1 MIPESPFKIK
11 NLFLIFPPGTG
22 GNHLANMISMNPLF
36 APRFTEFQTI
46 KDRLLLDKRKFNST
60 SYQEQMIE
68 LYYNNF
74 SKNTEPKEEYTVAHF
89 SDLENLQET
98 YIQQYKDK
106 IIESNG
112 IYLFCSHA
120 GEYCN
125 KNRVGLLSDFTNR
138 KFCIFSRP
146 TEDNPI
152 IYKRMLNGKWA
163 LGETSQ
169 VSLEDVLIT
178 DLYNPKYLF
187 RLSQYSIH
195 RQNSFILDTDKFFTV
210 EGFDY
215 VQSVFEQNLN
225 IQLPESC
232 RELHRLYVEYVSSKI
247 F

>member
-1 MIPESPFKIK
+1 MPESPFKIK

-36 APRFTEFQTI
+36 APRFAEYQTI
-46 KDRLLLDKRKFNST
+46 KDRLLLDEKKFNAKL
-60 SYQEQMIE
+60 YQEQMVE

-74 SKNTEPKEEYTVAHF
+74 SLNKEPKEEYTVAHF
-89 SDLENLQET
+89 SDLENLHST
-98 YIQQYKDK
+98 HIQQYKDK
-106 IIESNG
+106 IIESKG

-120 GEYCN
+120 SEYC
-125 KNRVGLLSDFTNR
+125 RMHRIGLISEFTNR
-138 KFCIFSRP
+138 KFCIFNRP

-152 IYKRMLNGKWA
+152 IYNRMLNGKWA

-169 VSLEDVLIT
+169 LSIEKVLVT
-178 DLYNPKYLF
+178 NLYKPEYLYK
-187 RLSQYSIH
+187 LSQGSINA
-195 RQNSFILDTDKFFTV
+195 QNSFIVDTNRFFTV

-215 VQSVFEQNLN
+215 LQSVFDQNLN